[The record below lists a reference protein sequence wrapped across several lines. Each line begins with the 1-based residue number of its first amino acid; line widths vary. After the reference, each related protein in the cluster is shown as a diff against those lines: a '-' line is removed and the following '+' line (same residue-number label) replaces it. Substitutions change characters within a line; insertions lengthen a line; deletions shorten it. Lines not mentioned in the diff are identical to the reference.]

1 MRISELS
8 SEVCSSD
15 LPRISLGRSGSSLR
29 NQDVR
34 GSNSLSFSVGPLLT
48 WSFPN
53 VAVARARIR
62 QAEAQGDASLAALDG
77 KVLTAL
83 KEVEQVL
90 SLYGAEEDRNRALA
104 DASAR
109 AEAAYKLAD
118 VRYRAGSISYLE
130 LLVAQRSLTDARAAL
145 ADSTQKLGSTRI
157 DLFKAL
163 GGGWGTNEG

>member
-1 MRISELS
+1 MRISDWS
-8 SEVCSSD
+8 SDVCSSD
-15 LPRISLGRSGSSLR
+15 L
-29 NQDVR
+29 
-34 GSNSLSFSVGPLLT
+34 

-90 SLYGAEEDRNRALA
+90 SLYGAEEDRNSALA

-118 VRYRAGSISYLE
+118 VRYRAGAQIGRASGRERVCQFVSI
-130 LLVAQRSLTDARAAL
+130 
-145 ADSTQKLGSTRI
+145 
-157 DLFKAL
+157 
-163 GGGWGTNEG
+163 

>member
-1 MRISELS
+1 MRISDWS
-8 SEVCSSD
+8 SDVCSSD
-15 LPRISLGRSGSSLR
+15 L
-29 NQDVR
+29 
-34 GSNSLSFSVGPLLT
+34 
-48 WSFPN
+48 
-53 VAVARARIR
+53 
-62 QAEAQGDASLAALDG
+62 
-77 KVLTAL
+77 
-83 KEVEQVL
+83 VEQVL

-163 GGGWGTNEG
+163 GDRKSTRLNSSH